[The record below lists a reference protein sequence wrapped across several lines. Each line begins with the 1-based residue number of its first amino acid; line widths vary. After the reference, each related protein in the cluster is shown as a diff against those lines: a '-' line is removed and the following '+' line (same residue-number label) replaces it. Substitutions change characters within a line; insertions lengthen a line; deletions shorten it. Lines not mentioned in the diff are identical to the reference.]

1 LSLNLEEISQ
11 LILDMENETKAIKDE
26 LYKICWFMRGGVTI
40 SEAYLM
46 DYDDRKIVGKIIENN
61 LETTKT
67 SGLPF
72 F

>member
-1 LSLNLEEISQ
+1 MSLDLEGINR
-11 LILDMENETKAIKDE
+11 LVLDMENETKAIKDE
-26 LYKICWFMRGGVTI
+26 LYKICWFMRGGITI

-46 DYDDRKIVGKIIENN
+46 DYDDRKIVGKIIESN

>member
-1 LSLNLEEISQ
+1 
-11 LILDMENETKAIKDE
+11 MENETKAIKDE